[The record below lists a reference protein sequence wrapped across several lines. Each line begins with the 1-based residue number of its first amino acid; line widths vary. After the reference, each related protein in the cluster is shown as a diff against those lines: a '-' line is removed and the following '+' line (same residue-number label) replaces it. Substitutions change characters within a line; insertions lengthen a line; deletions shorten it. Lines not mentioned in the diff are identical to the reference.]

1 VSLSKDQEHMDGS
14 AGVAPFAAAAM
25 RRDAATWYG
34 YLLLGFFTYLLNI
47 QGNILPYLR
56 AELELGYR
64 AAALHS
70 SAIALG
76 MILIGLQGE
85 RVIRRLGRA
94 RGLAFG
100 SFGAALAAV
109 GLCLAPAAWARIAA
123 CFVLGFCGALIASVT
138 PVMLADIHGRH
149 RDRALAELG
158 AACYAFA
165 VMAPLAM
172 GASLALGFG
181 WRGAVLMGVA
191 LGSLILLVG
200 RSARIP
206 ESAVA
211 ADRRGRLPP
220 LYWVY
225 WVLLALVVAVEFSV
239 LLWAPAFLEIVVG
252 LSPAT
257 AASTA
262 ALFAL
267 AMLVG
272 RSAGSAVVGRIGA
285 HRLYAAALLVTLAGF
300 ALYWA
305 GGGPLLAVPGLFVLG
320 LGTAL
325 LYPLTLGLALEA
337 AGPQGVAASAR
348 FMLAVGVAILT
359 APFLLGDL
367 ADRIGLEAAHL
378 VIPALALLAL
388 GGLGLARLLER
399 RLGVDQPGG

>member
-1 VSLSKDQEHMDGS
+1 MDGS
-14 AGVAPFAAAAM
+14 ANVASVEAAAM

-47 QGNILPYLR
+47 QGNLLPFLR
-56 AELELGYR
+56 AELGLEYR

-76 MILIGLQGE
+76 MILVGLFGE
-85 RVIRRLGRA
+85 RVTRRLGRA
-94 RGLAFG
+94 RALAFG
-100 SFGAALAAV
+100 SAGAALAAV
-109 GLCLAPAAWARIAA
+109 ALCMAPAAWASIGA

-138 PVMLADIHGRH
+138 PAMLADIHGRH

-172 GASLALGFG
+172 GGSLALGFG
-181 WRGAVLMGVA
+181 WRGAVLAGVA
-191 LGSLILLVG
+191 IGMLILLVG
-200 RSARIP
+200 RAARIP
-206 ESAVA
+206 ESAVT

-220 LYWVY
+220 IYWVY
-225 WVLLALVVAVEFSV
+225 WVLLALVVAIEFSV
-239 LLWAPAFLEIVVG
+239 LLWAPAFLEVVVG
-252 LSPAT
+252 LAPAT

-272 RSAGSAVVGRIGA
+272 RSAGSAVVGRIAA
-285 HRLYAAALLVTLAGF
+285 HRLYAGALLVTLAGF
-300 ALYWA
+300 VPYWA
-305 GGGPLLAVPGLFVLG
+305 GAGPVLAVPGLFVLG

-337 AGPQGVAASAR
+337 AGPNGVAASAR
-348 FMLAVGVAILT
+348 FMLAIGMAILT

-388 GGLGLARLLER
+388 AGLGLARGLER
-399 RLGVDQPGG
+399 RLAMTRPGG